1 MTQAII
7 SRPIANKILFQA
19 QSNDEVEICG
29 LIGGK
34 EGHLTSL
41 YPVTNI
47 AGDPAHI
54 FEMDPAKQIDAM
66 RQMRK
71 NGEELVAIYH
81 SHPTSPAQPSQIDIK
96 QAAYPEALY
105 LIVSLNTK
113 GVLELRGFNIVDS
126 RVAEVE
132 LTIEE

>member
-1 MTQAII
+1 M
-7 SRPIANKILFQA
+7 ANQILFQA
-19 QSNDEVEICG
+19 QSNEEVEICG

-34 EGHLTSL
+34 NGELETL

-66 RQMRK
+66 RQMRE
-71 NGEELVAIYH
+71 NNQELVAIYH
-81 SHPTSPAQPSQIDIK
+81 SHPTSPALPSQIDIS

-113 GVLELRGFNIVDS
+113 GVLELRGFHIIKYQVT
-126 RVAEVE
+126 EVE
-132 LTIEE
+132 LTTVD